1 MLITFIRNQI
11 ISRKIALTALSTI
24 YCSLATVYISIN
36 LILICIISRHLPM
49 TNGYETMLLMAW
61 IASIIALCFCRNRF
75 SLLTSSAALII
86 IALCMVVAGISGNN
100 PYITHLM
107 PVLQSPLLCLH
118 VLCIMIAYAILCIIV
133 VISLSA
139 IIIRIYSANDS
150 SIISQLAIINRILLY
165 PAVMLLSIGIFLGAV
180 WASISWGRY

>member
-24 YCSLATVYISIN
+24 CCSLATVYISIN
-36 LILICIISRHLPM
+36 LILIWIISRHLPM

-100 PYITHLM
+100 PYITHLIVAASM
-107 PVLQSPLLCLH
+107 LACAMHYDCLCH
-118 VLCIMIAYAILCIIV
+118 SVHYCCYKPFG
-133 VISLSA
+133 
-139 IIIRIYSANDS
+139 YHHTH
-150 SIISQLAIINRILLY
+150 
-165 PAVMLLSIGIFLGAV
+165 IFGK
-180 WASISWGRY
+180 